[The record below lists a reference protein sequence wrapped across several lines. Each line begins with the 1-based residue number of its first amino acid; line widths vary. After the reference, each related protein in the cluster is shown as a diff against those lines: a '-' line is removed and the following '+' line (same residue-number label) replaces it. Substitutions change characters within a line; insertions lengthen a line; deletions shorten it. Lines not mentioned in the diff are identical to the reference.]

1 MLEGARRRAS
11 APSVPTEG
19 HHAPRA
25 SLYAIAH
32 DQTGCFVRRYVP
44 NTWLLH
50 TEVSRAEIPQDLLL
64 SINQSGYCLL
74 DEYEICSTRLQWLSL
89 H

>member
-1 MLEGARRRAS
+1 MRHEPLYLFHCPDS
-11 APSVPTEG
+11 
-19 HHAPRA
+19 

-32 DQTGCFVRRYVP
+32 DQTGCLVRRYVP

-50 TEVSRAEIPQDLLL
+50 TEVSRSDIPQDLLP
-64 SINQSGYCLL
+64 SINQFGYCLL
-74 DEYEICSTRLQWLSL
+74 DEYEIRSTRSQWLKL